1 MEIAEALW
9 EVLPVVDGGG
19 RGTERS
25 EADRAVQR
33 PHHRHFLSQ
42 FLTGIWSFFRVCSLS
57 SEFGY
62 LSYSLPH
69 TRLRRHSVRAC
80 GRDRFARIR
89 RHCAVSNHSTEGLP

>member
-1 MEIAEALW
+1 MEINKDELRFGMVEENRDDVGVEAG
-9 EVLPVVDGGG
+9 VNDV
-19 RGTERS
+19 ER
-25 EADRAVQR
+25 ENERTREKVKI
-33 PHHRHFLSQ
+33 HM
-42 FLTGIWSFFRVCSLS
+42 CS

-89 RHCAVSNHSTEGLP
+89 RHCAVSNHSTEDLP